1 MIDLWYRAGIRKVA
15 ELRVLSNSTLVTFDG
30 LNILEHRFYLI
41 IFSVKNTSS
50 SSSDYYLFLNGDLNK
65 ANYYCQTLVSS
76 GNTILAYRYN
86 YPLVAYLSSLSNALC
101 EIILGLDPDYY
112 PRYHVR
118 CTRYVSGVDNVL
130 YSGSYYAPVS
140 NVTRLDFQSSAKN
153 AIGSGSRIII
163 FGAMV

>member
-1 MIDLWYRAGIRKVA
+1 VIDLWYRSGIRKVV
-15 ELRVLSNSTLVTFDG
+15 ELSVPSDSTLVTFYG
-30 LNILEHRFYLI
+30 LNILKHRFYLI

-50 SSSDYYLFLNGDLNK
+50 SSSDYYLFVNGDLNK

-76 GNTILAYRYN
+76 GVTIGANRYN

-101 EIILGLDPDYY
+101 EIILGLDPDFH

-118 CTRYVSGVDNVL
+118 CTRNVSNVDNAL

-140 NVTRLDFQSSAKN
+140 NVTRLDLQSSATN